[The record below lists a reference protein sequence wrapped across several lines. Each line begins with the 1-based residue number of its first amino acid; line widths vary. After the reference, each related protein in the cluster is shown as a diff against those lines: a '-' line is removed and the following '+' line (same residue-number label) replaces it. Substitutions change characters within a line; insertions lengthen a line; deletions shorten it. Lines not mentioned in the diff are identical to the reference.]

1 MEPDENN
8 IHVVEIFLL
17 SLNRVNQEV
26 YIWGFIVFVFGLVF
40 LKYTFYTSRS
50 DVTTCTV
57 YSDTYYYVFVQ
68 YDLRLSL
75 LDIEIES

>member
-26 YIWGFIVFVFGLVF
+26 YIWGFIVFVFGLFF
-40 LKYTFYTSRS
+40 LNTLSTRVGVMLQHVLSTRILITTYLYNITF
-50 DVTTCTV
+50 DCHH
-57 YSDTYYYVFVQ
+57 
-68 YDLRLSL
+68 
-75 LDIEIES
+75 